1 MLKIKGARPP
11 ADQIES
17 RLEFETLLSDISSRF
32 VNLAPGEVDR
42 EIESA
47 LGRVCTFLDIDLA
60 VLWQWLDAKS
70 AVVMPTHLWCA
81 SEDLRPSELRREED
95 YPWAVQQVRAGRM
108 FVISSLEDYP
118 PEAAVDRE
126 TCRRSGIKAGLC
138 IPLAVGGEPPVGAL
152 GINALRAERE
162 WPTALLTRLQLLA
175 QILANALARRRA
187 DEALRTSEAR
197 LRSGADLAG
206 LGFYDVDYSERVLYA
221 DERLRALCGIP
232 EDRLQGLGALEFWK
246 EHLHPDDLP
255 RVMGLRRQLE
265 DGSLEHLAF
274 RYRYLHPVRGEI
286 WIHHQTGTAAR
297 DAAGRLTRSYGVLRD
312 VTREQHGEV
321 LSRDLSQRLIQAHEA
336 ERARLARELHD
347 DLSQRLAVLAIDI
360 GRAEL
365 ATQDRARAAEL
376 RGAREELVR
385 MSDDVHSLAYQL
397 HPSVLAELGLA
408 EALRAECERLG
419 RQGQIDV
426 AACLAPEPEAVGQAT
441 ALCLFRVAQEALSN
455 VLHHAVARTATVE
468 LRSLDGGLRLTVED
482 DGIGFDP
489 ESPRASR
496 SLGLLSMRERVE
508 LVNGT
513 LELRSVPGG
522 GTAVVAW
529 VPVEG
534 VTR

>member
-1 MLKIKGARPP
+1 MLMVKSAHPP
-11 ADQIES
+11 ADPIES
-17 RLEFETLLSDISSRF
+17 RLEFETLLSDISFRLI
-32 VNLAPGEVDR
+32 NLTPGEVDR

-60 VLWQWLDAKS
+60 VVWQWPDANS

-81 SEDLRPSELRREED
+81 SEDLRPSEQRSEED

-108 FVISSLEDYP
+108 FVMSSLEDYP

-126 TCRRSGIKAGLC
+126 TCRRSGIKAGMC

-152 GINALRAERE
+152 GINALRAERD
-162 WPTALLTRLQLLA
+162 WPTALVTRLQLLA
-175 QILANALARRRA
+175 QILANALARKRA

-197 LRSGADLAG
+197 LRAGADLAG
-206 LGFYDVDYSERVLYA
+206 LGFYEVDYSEQVLYT
-221 DERLRALCGIP
+221 DERVRALCGIP
-232 EDRLQGLGALEFWK
+232 EDRLRGLEAVEFWAK
-246 EHLHPDDLP
+246 HLHPDDLP
-255 RVMGLRRQLE
+255 RVLGLRRQLE
-265 DGSLEHLAF
+265 DGRQEHLAF
-274 RYRYLHPVRGEI
+274 RYRYLHPARGEI
-286 WIHHQTGTAAR
+286 WIHHQTGAAAR

-312 VTREQHGEV
+312 VTTEQRGEES
-321 LSRDLSQRLIQAHEA
+321 SRDLSQRLIQAHEA
-336 ERARLARELHD
+336 ERARIARELHD

-408 EALRAECERLG
+408 EALRAECDRLR
-419 RQGQIDV
+419 RQGQIHV
-426 AACLAPEPEAVGQAT
+426 SARLASEPAAVGPAT

-455 VLHHAVARTATVE
+455 VVHHAGARSATVA
-468 LRSLDGGLRLTVED
+468 LQSLDGGLLLTIQD

-496 SLGLLSMRERVE
+496 SLGLLSMRERVQ

-513 LELRSVPGG
+513 LDLKSAPDE
-522 GTAVVAW
+522 GTAVVVW
-529 VPVEG
+529 VPLEA